1 MPKAKSPA
9 RKRGRPRL
17 PAGQVKRFPLNMRT
31 TRETRQKIE
40 AAAKGS
46 GRSLAQQVEW
56 LVEKALADEEAKY
69 NEFGGHEYYRL
80 GLLLACAVQEGELIS
95 GKRWFETRRSIDKTA
110 AFVVSFLDGYGR
122 TFGKGPGTTSEIDP
136 IERVRKLKQDAKQL
150 RRDAPTG
157 DKEPSG

>member
-1 MPKAKSPA
+1 MA
-9 RKRGRPRL
+9 RKPSATIQLKVRM
-17 PAGQVKRFPLNMRT
+17 KEPLRA
-31 TRETRQKIE
+31 KIE
-40 AAAKGS
+40 RAAKRRGI
-46 GRSLAQQVEW
+46 SLNSEIVDRLSLSFQ
-56 LVEKALADEEAKY
+56 KEEAKY
-69 NEFGGHEYYRL
+69 DEFGGESYYRL
-80 GLLLACAVQEGELIS
+80 SQLLALAVQQGELIS
-95 GKRWFETRRSIDKTA
+95 GERWFETPQSIDKTA